1 MTHEPLRGSSTL
13 SRAIWRLGQ
22 VVLILGLSLGGVQC
36 AAARPAAGPAVLP
49 PEAALLNVGE
59 GGNAPVAVAARATQS
74 AGVTR
79 LSVDLSRTVPIRAF
93 VLDRPDRVVVDL
105 PEVNFQIDPGTAR
118 LPPKGVG
125 LIKAFRFGLFAPG
138 KSRIVIDLGGPASLR
153 KAVVEPIAG
162 GDPSRLVIDLART
175 DRASFRAAVRREPPP
190 AAPVSDESAV
200 PKPDAKPVVV
210 IDPGHG
216 GVDPGASGVDGIP
229 EKFVVFDFA
238 RALAAKLTAGG
249 RYRVVMT
256 RSDDSFVSLGQR
268 VKIARD
274 AGAALF
280 ISVHADTLS
289 DPGVAGATVYIASDR
304 ASDAEAA
311 RVAAKENRADE
322 VAGLE
327 AAPDS
332 RGVNDILFDLTRRE
346 TRTYAH
352 LFQRTLVG
360 YWEKI
365 AHLNKNPERAAGFRV
380 LQAPDVPSVLLELG
394 YLSSRT
400 DARML
405 TSPEWRDKATAS
417 VMASIDSF
425 FGPRQAPAAVG
436 TDATADKIV
445 SAQPHP

>member
-1 MTHEPLRGSSTL
+1 M
-13 SRAIWRLGQ
+13 
-22 VVLILGLSLGGVQC
+22 LILGLSFGGVQS
-36 AAARPAAGPAVLP
+36 AAARPAAGSSALP
-49 PEAALLNVGE
+49 PEAALLRIGE
-59 GGNAPVAVAARATQS
+59 GGDGPVAVAARATQVG
-74 AGVTR
+74 GVTR
-79 LSVDLSRTVPIRAF
+79 LSVDLSRSVPIKAF

-105 PEVNFQIDPGTAR
+105 PEVNFQIEPATIR
-118 LPPKGVG
+118 LPPKGIG
-125 LIKAFRFGLFAPG
+125 LVKAFRFGLFAPG

-175 DRASFRAAVRREPPP
+175 DRASFRAAVRRDQPP
-190 AAPVSDESAV
+190 APPVSHAGAV

-216 GVDPGASGVDGIP
+216 GIDPGASGIEGVP
-229 EKFVVFDFA
+229 EKIVVFDFA
-238 RALAAKLTAGG
+238 SALAARLTASG

-274 AGAALF
+274 AGASLF

-289 DPGVAGATVYIASDR
+289 DRSVAGTTVYTASDR

-311 RVAAKENRADE
+311 RVAATENRADE
-322 VAGLE
+322 LAGLE

-332 RGVNDILFDLTRRE
+332 QGVNDILFDLTRRE

-394 YLSSRT
+394 YLSNRA
-400 DARML
+400 DAKML
-405 TSPEWRDKATAS
+405 ASPEWRDKATAS

-425 FGPRQAPAAVG
+425 FRPREVPTALG
-436 TDATADKIV
+436 TDAATDKIV

>member
-1 MTHEPLRGSSTL
+1 MTHESLRGTPTL
-13 SRAIWRLGQ
+13 PRRLGLAA
-22 VVLILGLSLGGVQC
+22 LILGLSLGGTQC
-36 AAARPAAGPAVLP
+36 AGARPASGSAVLA
-49 PEAALLNVGE
+49 PEAALLQIGE
-59 GGNAPVAVAARATQS
+59 GGDGPVAVAARVAQTG
-74 AGVTR
+74 GVTR
-79 LSVDLSRTVPIRAF
+79 LSVDLSRDVPIKAF

-105 PEVNFQIDPGTAR
+105 PEVNFQIDPLTTR

-153 KAVVEPIAG
+153 KAVVAPIAG
-162 GDPSRLVIDLART
+162 GDPSRLVIDLVRT
-175 DRASFRAAVRREPPP
+175 DRASFRAAARRDQPP
-190 AAPVSDESAV
+190 APTVSGDAAA

-216 GVDPGASGVDGIP
+216 GIDPGASGIAGVP
-229 EKFVVFDFA
+229 EKIVVFDFA
-238 RALAAKLTAGG
+238 RALAAKLTASG

-256 RSDDSFVSLGQR
+256 RTDDSFVSLGRR
-268 VKIARD
+268 VKIARE
-274 AGAALF
+274 AGASLF

-289 DPGVAGATVYIASDR
+289 DPSVTGTTVYTASDR

-311 RVAAKENRADE
+311 RVAATENRADE
-322 VAGLE
+322 LAGLE

-332 RGVNDILFDLTRRE
+332 QGVNDILFDLTRRE

-394 YLSSRT
+394 YLSNRT
-400 DARML
+400 DAKML
-405 TSPEWRDKATAS
+405 TSPEWRDKATTS
-417 VMASIDSF
+417 VMASVDSF
-425 FGPRQAPAAVG
+425 FGPRQAPAALG
-436 TDATADKIV
+436 TDAVADKIV
-445 SAQPHP
+445 SVQPHP